1 MFYVNFSHVE
11 TTHDIDTSEN
21 YWQCFQRKHAF
32 VYLKEGTYSSFS
44 QMLNCL
50 VEITRLSLYQEHVHE
65 DYCAVCQ
72 RTGELLMCD
81 TCNLVYHL
89 QCLEPPLNGVPQGL
103 WSCPKCVVSIVLI
116 PSELRLIHTNR
127 KQELKRKR
135 SKNKPQTS
143 KKMFAFVF
151 IFAWSEHSFIEHLYT
166 FSIVCMEK

>member
-116 PSELRLIHTNR
+116 PSE
-127 KQELKRKR
+127 
-135 SKNKPQTS
+135 
-143 KKMFAFVF
+143 
-151 IFAWSEHSFIEHLYT
+151 
-166 FSIVCMEK
+166 